1 MPPREAAG
9 DVGDVTT
16 MREFLRWATRADR
29 LSDPERTALLSS
41 AHVMP
46 RRKIPAKYVCG
57 AVLAAAWLWAA
68 DVSAQPIS
76 PMPDDAARTAFQR
89 GMAALQSDRPG
100 DAAPLFEESY
110 RRRPVAVVLYNLA
123 LAYRAQGRTIDAVLA
138 FERFLRSPADTV
150 DPARLRSIR
159 AEVDTLRAQL
169 AQIALTVWPTDATVL
184 VDGLPATVEDGVLL
198 LDAGAHTVEFD
209 AAGLQA
215 QRRSE
220 TFARGARDR
229 WNIVLTRQPA
239 ATSPAVTPALPTVV
253 ARPVPPTAAPA
264 VAMVPAHDDGRDLQ
278 RVGMETPAASAPP
291 GRPGWVVPVVVAASV
306 VVAAGIGVGVWALT
320 REPALN
326 APATTTGWTFE
337 TIRVPSW

>member
-1 MPPREAAG
+1 MLPPSPR
-9 DVGDVTT
+9 
-16 MREFLRWATRADR
+16 
-29 LSDPERTALLSS
+29 
-41 AHVMP
+41 VMP
-46 RRKIPAKYVCG
+46 RGKTPAKFVSG
-57 AVLAAAWLWAA
+57 AVVAAAWLWAA
-68 DVSAQPIS
+68 DVTAQPAALG
-76 PMPDDAARTAFQR
+76 PDDAARTAFQR
-89 GMAALQSDRPG
+89 GMAALQSDHPG
-100 DAAPLFEESY
+100 DAAQLFEESY

-123 LAYRAQGRTIDAVLA
+123 LAYRAQGRNVDAVLA

-159 AEVDTLRAQL
+159 AEVDTLRSQL
-169 AQIALTVWPTDATVL
+169 AQVELTLWPTDATVL
-184 VDGLPATVEDGVLL
+184 VDGLPSTVENGVLL

-209 AAGLQA
+209 AAGLRA

-239 ATSPAVTPALPTVV
+239 ATPAAVAPALPALM
-253 ARPVPPTAAPA
+253 ARPVAPTAAPA
-264 VAMVPAHDDGRDLQ
+264 VPMGAHRDDGRDLQ
-278 RVGMETPAASAPP
+278 RVGMATPAASPP

-320 REPALN
+320 REPAVT
-326 APATTTGWTFE
+326 APATSTGWTFE